1 MLGAVKMIKEP
12 IFKEKTLD
20 DKIRDLIN
28 MDEYVAN
35 ENANKDEKVFNTQRD
50 LLAGVAA
57 RDYAL
62 RHILPKEFA
71 DAHNQ
76 GIIHFHDLDYS
87 PFFSMY
93 NCMLIDFKGMLENGF
108 SIGNAD
114 VEQPRSIKTATA
126 LVAQIVANVSSNI
139 YGGTSFNRADEVLE
153 PYAKTSFRKYLETA
167 KEWLSSPAEQERY
180 AYSMTE
186 KEIYDSMQSLEYEI
200 NTLFSS
206 NGQTPFFT
214 LNFGLGGSW
223 FAREIQKA
231 ILKVRII
238 GLGRDHKTAV
248 FPKLVFTIKRG
259 LNLNESDPNYDI
271 KKLALEC
278 ATKRMYPDILNYDRI
293 VEVTGDFKAP
303 MGCRSFLPS
312 YQENGQYITDGRN
325 NMGVVTLNIPR
336 IAIETSGDQAAF
348 WNLFEKRLDLVCRA
362 LLFRIHT
369 LDKVEAKN
377 APILYQY
384 GATGKRMQADQP
396 VQDIFK
402 NGRATVSMGY
412 IGLYEAATVFYG
424 PDWEHNPAAKKFTL
438 DIVKRFKAVADEW
451 RKKTGYAFS
460 VYATPSESL
469 TDRFCRL
476 DKQHFGSI
484 KDITDK
490 DYYTNS
496 FHYDVRKKI
505 NPFEKIDFEKDYE
518 PYTGGGFI
526 HYCEFPSL
534 VNNPEG
540 LEAVWD
546 YTYDR
551 IGYFG
556 TNTPID
562 KCYECGYEGEFESTS
577 VGFKCPSCGNH
588 NPETTSCI
596 RRLCGYLGSVIQRKP
611 IKGRLKEINSREK
624 QQS

>member
-1 MLGAVKMIKEP
+1 MIKEP
-12 IFKEKTLD
+12 VQKTKTLD

-62 RHILPKEFA
+62 RHVLPKEFA
-71 DAHNQ
+71 DAHNA

-153 PYAKTSFRKYLETA
+153 PYAKISFNKYLKTA
-167 KEWLSSPAEQERY
+167 KAWIPDPEGQKKY
-180 AYSMTE
+180 AYAMTE

-214 LNFGLGGSW
+214 LNFGLGRSW
-223 FAREIQKA
+223 FAREIQKS
-231 ILKVRII
+231 ILKVRIL

-259 LNLNESDPNYDI
+259 LNLDAGDPNYDI
-271 KKLALEC
+271 KKMALEC
-278 ATKRMYPDILNYDRI
+278 STKRMYPDILNYDRI

-312 YQENGQYITDGRN
+312 YQEQGEYITDGRN

-336 IAIETSGDQAAF
+336 IALESNGDKAAF
-348 WNLFEKRLDLVCRA
+348 WDLFEGRLDLVCRA
-362 LLFRIHT
+362 LEFRIHT
-369 LDKVEAKN
+369 LDKVSANN

-384 GATGKRMQADQP
+384 GATGKRLHGTDS
-396 VQDIFK
+396 VSDIFK

-424 PDWEHNPAAKKFTL
+424 PEWEHNPEAKSFTV
-438 DIVKRFKAVADEW
+438 DIVKRFKEVSLQW
-451 RKKTGYAFS
+451 RAKTGYAFS

-518 PYTGGGFI
+518 PYTAGGFI

-534 VNNPEG
+534 INNPEG
-540 LEAVWD
+540 LEAVWN

-562 KCYECGYEGEFESTS
+562 KCYECGYEGEFESTAE
-577 VGFKCPSCGNH
+577 GFKCPSCGNH

-624 QQS
+624 QQC